1 MILDLHAVQAIA
13 SGCDYYRTRQAEFN
27 ALFVGVG
34 TSTLSAWYAAFSTDQ
49 FPLVRSHTAR
59 GTAQAPL
66 ITINPQAESVAQEL
80 VGEFAERVS
89 GVTRDT
95 YMIREGVEL
104 VVFARTPD
112 MARVYHVVVRASV
125 ALSRRAMHR
134 AGYHVWSYGGAQ
146 PLNPEEDLA
155 AEELGIYVRRLTL
168 SAEYQVHVPI
178 PAAAEFTVSTYEA
191 EQVLVLTDAERTN
204 DGTQGGVSPLVV
216 P

>member
-13 SGCDYYRTRQAEFN
+13 SGCDYYRTRQADFN

-104 VVFARTPD
+104 VIFARTPD

-125 ALSRRAMHR
+125 ALARRAMHR
-134 AGYHVWSYGGAQ
+134 AGYGGAQ